1 MGEKSRR
8 ETHPNVFRVK
18 FAKRVQLCQE
28 VHFGIAVLDAD
39 LHYVELNEG
48 MAALNGRSLKE
59 HLGRTM
65 HEVEPF
71 LGSVVAPV
79 VRYAV
84 EEGKALVEVEA
95 EVVHPSEEGRARY
108 WLISSYPIFSVEE
121 VVGAEVVVR
130 DVTDQKLKEVAQ
142 NELLKFEELLSEL
155 SAEFINVATSDVDA
169 KVVQGLSRI
178 NDFLGYDRISVWQ
191 FRPEDGKLCLTH
203 SHSLPD
209 IKQPPPVIDD
219 IVPMWVNQARQGEVV
234 TVDDVEELPDN
245 FWREKK
251 YCRDQ
256 GGLKS
261 MFFIPLRVGGK
272 ILGIISITSYR
283 CKAAW
288 IDQFIQRLR
297 LLGAIV
303 ANSLERKRADQ
314 KIQTAFA
321 EIEDLKDR
329 LQAEN
334 LLLRDQIDLE
344 LKHEEIVGE
353 SPALRQVLL
362 QAKQVAPT
370 DSTVL
375 ILGETGTGKELLA
388 REIHD
393 LSPRKDRPMIKLNCA
408 ALPATLIEA
417 ELFGREKG
425 AYTGAVSRQIGRF
438 EAANGSTIFL
448 DEIGE
453 LPLEL
458 QAKLLRVLQEGQ
470 IERLGSNIPVKVDVR
485 VIAATNRDLAQSV
498 KEGRFRQ
505 DLFYRLNV
513 FPIML
518 PPLRQ
523 RKEDVPLLVWSIVR
537 EFGKSFGKN
546 IESIS
551 RKNMDALELY
561 PWPGNIRE
569 LRNVIERAMIL
580 NNGPTLVV
588 DLPNSQSQAAP
599 PSLSLQSVERAHIL
613 AVLERTGWRVRGK
626 NGAAELLELNPST
639 LCSRMRKLAIKRK
652 VKANDISL

>member
-485 VIAATNRDLAQSV
+485 VIAATTRDLAQSV